1 MIKLDRN
8 KIYSRCHFAIAL
20 IAVQLWKPLKIF
32 LLSNVSSFHL
42 FIKWGCEVGIKNWSA
57 TCLMVVVCAHFP
69 FFLPPPLGMLNSQA
83 PLNSLKENSFY
94 QSFFFFFFH
103 LKHKFLRRSKKYQLE
118 SPHYLS
124 FQQYT
129 ISCLTKYE
137 VVLSKLCV
145 PDLLVQCGAMIEVNI
160 GQITCTEHGSL
171 HLHNKIRHY

>member
-1 MIKLDRN
+1 MFNDR
-8 KIYSRCHFAIAL
+8 SLCS
-20 IAVQLWKPLKIF
+20 
-32 LLSNVSSFHL
+32 LSL
-42 FIKWGCEVGIKNWSA
+42 
-57 TCLMVVVCAHFP
+57 
-69 FFLPPPLGMLNSQA
+69 LPPSPPWDAEFAGAFEFNEGEFILPKL
-83 PLNSLKENSFY
+83 
-94 QSFFFFFFH
+94 FFFFFH